1 MKEPSIL
8 ITGGNGYVGVNLAEA
23 LLQEGQCAVQLYLH
37 AVDQAE
43 FESKAEPLRERFAP
57 YVNAGQL
64 LLIGGELSDDLPLSS
79 VSAAGI
85 KQIVHS
91 AAVTRFNVDA
101 ELANKV
107 NVLGSKHVLEF
118 ARRCENLESI
128 QFLSTIYAAGLRTG
142 PVAEERLETSTFSNH
157 YERSKWESEELL
169 FTKFADLPFN
179 LIRIATLIS
188 DNAVGTVSQQNAFHN
203 TLKLFYYGLLSIF
216 PGEKTCPVYFV
227 TGDFVISS
235 LRSIMHST
243 AIAKVF
249 HICHRDFETAR
260 LEQLVDTVF
269 DTFEKYPDFKTRRVL
284 RPLWSD
290 VESFELLQEGI
301 GELSNGV
308 MSQAISSVAPFAR
321 QLFAPKQF
329 CNDNLRS
336 LLPSYEAEDP
346 LLLISNAAKY
356 LADTKW
362 GRSLKYAQCG

>member
-1 MKEPSIL
+1 M
-8 ITGGNGYVGVNLAEA
+8 AEA
-23 LLQEGQCAVQLYLH
+23 LLAEGRYAIQLYLH

-43 FESKAEPLRERFAP
+43 LESKAEPLRERFAT
-57 YVNAGQL
+57 YVNSGQL
-64 LLIGGELSDDLPLSS
+64 VLIGGELSNDQPLTS
-79 VSAAGI
+79 VSPSGI

-91 AAVTRFNVDA
+91 AAVTRFNVEE

-107 NVLGSKHVLEF
+107 NISGSRHVLEF
-118 ARRCENLESI
+118 ARQCENLESI

-142 PVAEERLETSTFSNH
+142 KVAEERLEKSTFSNH

-169 FTKFADLPFN
+169 FKEFSDMPFN

-188 DNAVGTVSQQNAFHN
+188 DNAAGTVSQQNAFHN

-227 TGDFVISS
+227 TGDFVINS
-235 LRSIMHST
+235 LLSIMHSSAT
-243 AIAKVF
+243 AKVF

-269 DTFEKYPDFKTRRVL
+269 DTFEKYSDFKTRRVL

-301 GELSNGV
+301 GGLSNGV
-308 MSQAISSVAPFAR
+308 MSQAVSSVAPFSR
-321 QLFAPKQF
+321 QLFAPKEF
-329 CNDNLRS
+329 CNDNLRR

-362 GRSLKYAQCG
+362 GRLLNHAR